1 MKISN
6 TQIDRLGNRLRSKE
20 VSDADLQLL
29 NDYRLSFAP
38 AYETVVKALRNT
50 LNLEPTGR
58 PAKSTMSIVDKLKRE
73 SLRLRQMQDIAGC
86 RVVVGDVM
94 RQDAVVADLIKVFAE
109 TSVVD
114 RRITPSYGY
123 RAVHVVVR
131 RATIPVEIQVRTE
144 LQHGWAQLPEKL
156 SDIVDPSVK
165 YGGGPEL
172 LKETLLSLS
181 ELIAAM
187 ERLEATA
194 VRRVESHSSSTDEL
208 YAQLHA
214 QIVKN
219 KNKIKDILTRMIKDA
234 YIWDI
239 K

>member
-1 MKISN
+1 MTISN
-6 TQIDRLGNRLRSKE
+6 TQIDRLGDRLRSNE

-38 AYETVVKALRNT
+38 AYEAVVEALRNT

-58 PAKSTMSIVDKLKRE
+58 PAKSTISIVDKLKRE

-86 RVVVGDVM
+86 RIVVGDVM
-94 RQDAVVADLIKVFAE
+94 RQDAVVADLTRAFAE
-109 TSVVD
+109 SSVVD
-114 RRITPSYGY
+114 RRKTPSYGY

-131 RATIPVEIQVRTE
+131 RAAIPVEIQVRTE
-144 LQHGWAQLPEKL
+144 LQHGWAQLSEKL

-172 LKETLLSLS
+172 LKSTLLRLS
-181 ELIAAM
+181 DVVAAM
-187 ERLEATA
+187 EKLEATA
-194 VRRVESHSSSTDEL
+194 MRRLESHSTPADEL
-208 YAQLHA
+208 YAQLDA

-219 KNKIKDILTRMIKDA
+219 KSQFKDILEMMIEHAHVWEDQ
-234 YIWDI
+234 
-239 K
+239 